1 VIIVGLLFQSIIS
14 VESANSIITEEEFA
28 ARQQTEASAKVQA
41 MEELTWKNYTNSE
54 FGFSIEY
61 PQPFD
66 SPKLFPTDWSET
78 DNTLPADAYKFVF
91 ENYEP
96 VKSLFYNSEPVENSL
111 LPPFSA
117 TLSVYPADSYDKT
130 LSQFMS
136 VDYGLAMDQFRS
148 EDSSGGTIF
157 NPMSQPTE
165 ISIGGNTTGL
175 EYNVIN
181 ILGEPKKSIGFVH
194 NKYIY
199 VFSSDDVDSK
209 DKQSLYDHMLNS
221 IKFVNVVDSG
231 DNNDQ
236 IDSIDDNLKDNQ
248 DSDERNNNN
257 EDDDD
262 N

>member
-1 VIIVGLLFQSIIS
+1 
-14 VESANSIITEEEFA
+14 
-28 ARQQTEASAKVQA
+28 
-41 MEELTWKNYTNSE
+41 
-54 FGFSIEY
+54 
-61 PQPFD
+61 
-66 SPKLFPTDWSET
+66 
-78 DNTLPADAYKFVF
+78 
-91 ENYEP
+91 
-96 VKSLFYNSEPVENSL
+96 
-111 LPPFSA
+111 
-117 TLSVYPADSYDKT
+117 
-130 LSQFMS
+130 MS